1 MIVNLGPAAPT
12 ALVLRPSLARG
23 NAPRTQQP
31 LRPTA
36 SWGCYSSIIA
46 LGDSLMENRVT
57 LKRMLPYFQF
67 DSPLALSLKEGL
79 LGTRDIIMKA
89 RDYEQQ
95 AKDEG
100 AEELTSRHMTQQQNN
115 KADGTGRCN
124 KTTKIKHDVINKYS
138 LAGKCKQSV
147 IRRRKTNMH
156 I

>member
-46 LGDSLMENRVT
+46 LGDSLMENKVA

-67 DSPLALSLKEGL
+67 DSPLALSWKQGL
-79 LGTRDIIMKA
+79 LGTRDIIMKVIMNIKQ
-89 RDYEQQ
+89 RTE
-95 AKDEG
+95 E

-115 KADGTGRCN
+115 KADGTGRCS
-124 KTTKIKHDVINKYS
+124 KTTKILNTK
-138 LAGKCKQSV
+138 
-147 IRRRKTNMH
+147 
-156 I
+156 

>member
-46 LGDSLMENRVT
+46 LVGDSLMENKVA

-67 DSPLALSLKEGL
+67 DSPLALSWKQGL
-79 LGTRDIIMKA
+79 LGTRDIIMKVIMNIKQ
-89 RDYEQQ
+89 RTE
-95 AKDEG
+95 E
-100 AEELTSRHMTQQQNN
+100 AEKLTSRLMTQQQNN

-124 KTTKIKHDVINKYS
+124 KTTKIINTK
-138 LAGKCKQSV
+138 
-147 IRRRKTNMH
+147 
-156 I
+156 